1 MREDN
6 RTSQRIAIDRQV
18 MLHSKET
25 GNRLVTARMRDLS
38 NSGMLIE
45 AQEATQLSL
54 KSEVRAAFRV
64 DNGISIVPSVVV
76 RNSAN
81 QYALHF
87 TKRPPEAERLI
98 NKLIDEQD
106 QPNHNNLDY
115 SQYLSQPDWR

>member
-25 GNRLVTARMRDLS
+25 GNRLVIARMRDLS

-87 TKRPPEAERLI
+87 TKRPPETERLI
-98 NKLIDEQD
+98 NKLIDEQA
-106 QPNHNNLDY
+106 QPNCNILDY